1 MLTILAWIPR
11 IARFVQMFQGVA
23 GAIGP
28 FVPWLGQMLG
38 RIRGGVR
45 LSHSSMV
52 RG

>member
-23 GAIGP
+23 GAVGP
-28 FVPWLGQMLG
+28 FVPWLGQWFG
-38 RIRGGVR
+38 RMRGGVR
-45 LSHSSMV
+45 VSHSSMA